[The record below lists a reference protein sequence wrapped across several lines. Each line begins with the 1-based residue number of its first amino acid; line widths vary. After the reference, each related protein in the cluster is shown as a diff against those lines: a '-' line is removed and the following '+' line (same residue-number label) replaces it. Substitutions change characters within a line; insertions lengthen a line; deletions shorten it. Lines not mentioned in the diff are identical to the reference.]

1 MLISGIHKTFS
12 EITLG
17 IIVII
22 SLMRAKNISEEQWFI
37 TIIIVKICIISM
49 IRIKNLINVTSVFSV
64 ARLRN
69 TVWVISAMSNMCV

>member
-1 MLISGIHKTFS
+1 
-12 EITLG
+12 
-17 IIVII
+17 
-22 SLMRAKNISEEQWFI
+22 MRAKNISEEQWFI

-69 TVWVISAMSNMCV
+69 TVWVISAMSNTCV

>member
-1 MLISGIHKTFS
+1 MLISGIYKTFS

-37 TIIIVKICIISM
+37 TIIIVKIFIISM
-49 IRIKNLINVTSVFSV
+49 IRWKFNKCDKRI
-64 ARLRN
+64 
-69 TVWVISAMSNMCV
+69 